1 VLCASGKSL
10 VIGNPG
16 SLGKGQQNG
25 DLYIIIHWW
34 TWPRAWLT
42 WTDGQGSHG
51 RHGLRRRH
59 GPTTTTG
66 FGRRE
71 RGWHGTWLTAGG
83 QYARLWLVI
92 INVGI

>member
-42 WTDGQGSHG
+42 WTDGQGSRG
-51 RHGLRRRH
+51 RHGLRRRARTNNNYWLRAKGEGVAWH
-59 GPTTTTG
+59 MAYS
-66 FGRRE
+66 GRPVRE
-71 RGWHGTWLTAGG
+71 IVACN
-83 QYARLWLVI
+83 Y
-92 INVGI
+92 